1 MKIAFDPKTRTFSI
15 QGETGFQLR
24 RLKAWIDTIGDPET
38 FTDFPTKPTFYK
50 NIEDPLVLA
59 RVRHQLNMQLSLGDA
74 TISKYIPA
82 LVYTRNYDKEHGTKI
97 LDYGFLIIMH
107 GDVSGTF
114 VGAAISLKDRKG
126 KDIYTFFVPRGE
138 ILTHKKMRLSRT
150 RVFSV
155 ISSSDEEYKMFLRDI
170 RNDVSLEWKRC
181 VDAPMPVRDK
191 ISYKAV
197 IPNTDGEY
205 DYVLDYL
212 EDNSAPVC
220 KEPGGNVYKIGKYYL
235 YIPDYEGDITIYSN
249 EDR

>member
-1 MKIAFDPKTRTFSI
+1 MKIVFNPTTRTFSI

-24 RLKAWIDTIGDPET
+24 RLKAWIETIGDPET
-38 FTDFPTKPTFYK
+38 FTGFPTVPTFYK

-59 RVRHQLNMQLSLGDA
+59 RVRHQLNMQLSLGNA
-74 TISKYIPA
+74 NISKYIPA

-107 GDVSGTF
+107 GEVSGTF

-138 ILTHKKMRLSRT
+138 ILTHKKMRLSKT

-155 ISSSDEEYKMFLRDI
+155 ISKYDEDYKMFVKDI
-170 RNDVSLEWKRC
+170 ADDSSLEWNRC
-181 VDAPMPVRDK
+181 FDVPSAVKDMV
-191 ISYKAV
+191 SYKAT

-205 DYVLDYL
+205 DYITEYL
-212 EDNSAPVC
+212 ESNGTPIC
-220 KEPGGNVYKIGKYYL
+220 EEPGGKVYKIDRYYL
-235 YIPDYEGDITIYSN
+235 YIPDYEGTLTIYKK
-249 EDR
+249 